1 MPPRV
6 SVVMPA
12 CDAEAY
18 VAAAVRSVLR
28 QTFPAFELI
37 AVDDGSTDATP
48 AILRRL
54 AAGDERL
61 RLVERRHNDD
71 PLAAA
76 LNAGLRRA
84 RAPLV
89 ARMDADDVCHP
100 ERLARQVAF
109 LNDQPAVVALGTGVL
124 VIDPDGA
131 PLRNDRPA
139 ADHAAL
145 EAQLLNGH
153 GNALRHPTALMRR
166 AALEAVG
173 GYSEAR
179 PTSEDVHLFLRLAEE
194 GCLANLPEA
203 LLAYRVHP
211 RSVNHTRFAQQNR
224 DIPAIVRDARR
235 RRGLDEHTA
244 PTTGDRRRHADPTYR
259 RLLWSRQALR
269 SGYFATAL
277 KHLRRAARRD
287 PACLLDLPLLAESF
301 LPRRPVRFVRNL
313 LRA

>member
-1 MPPRV
+1 M
-6 SVVMPA
+6 SA

-18 VAAAVRSVLR
+18 VATAARSVLR
-28 QTFPAFELI
+28 QTLPALELI
-37 AVDDGSTDATP
+37 AVDDGSTDPTP

-61 RLVERRHNDD
+61 HLVERRRNDD

-109 LNDQPAVVALGTGVL
+109 LDAHPQVVALGAGVL
-124 VIDPDGA
+124 IIDPDGA
-131 PLRNDRPA
+131 PLRKSRPA
-139 ADHAAL
+139 LRHDDI
-145 EAQLLNGH
+145 EEQLLNGH

-166 AALEAVG
+166 AALETVG

-194 GCLANLPEA
+194 GRLANVPEA
-203 LLAYRVHP
+203 LLAYRVHA

-224 DIPAIVRDARR
+224 DIPAIVREALC
-235 RRGLDEHTA
+235 RRGVSGEERTA
-244 PTTGDRRRHADPTYR
+244 PSPAPRRAHADPTYR
-259 RLLWSRQALR
+259 RLLWCRQALR
-269 SGYFATAL
+269 AGYLATAA
-277 KHLRRAARRD
+277 KHVRRAVRRN
-287 PACLLDLPLLAESF
+287 PACLLDAPLWAEVF
-301 LPRRPVRFVRNL
+301 WPRRPFRL
-313 LRA
+313 LRGLLPG